1 MTDMK
6 NLIPEYNSTGLLGG
20 IRLILY
26 EKKIVYLSLYQDG
39 MKKASAGFVK
49 LSREKEG
56 YLLDI
61 HIKNGTGI
69 LDGEYTICVA
79 GRSREIDWGRI
90 TLQSGKA
97 EEKKRFY
104 VRGSFARFGEEEFEE
119 NDLCGILIH
128 LNARQWIAGYWK
140 DVEDFSVPAKE
151 PELCTADERITSTK
165 ITNENMVDENSTEE
179 AAVNESERNW
189 ETDQKYIAEQQASD
203 DKWEQLLRCYKKVHP
218 FGDDRVFLS
227 VEPKD
232 FIILQAP
239 YQRLVN
245 NSFLLHG
252 FYNYRHMILGPDK
265 EIGDGDGTCFYLG
278 VPGTYF
284 EREKMVAIMF
294 GFEGF
299 ECDGAVEVGKF
310 GYYMRRVEL

>member
-1 MTDMK
+1 MIDMK
-6 NLIPEYNSTGLLGG
+6 DLISEYNSTELLGG

-26 EKKIVYLSLYQDG
+26 EKKIVYLSLYQGG

-49 LSREKEG
+49 LSRERDE
-56 YLLDI
+56 YLMDI

-69 LDGEYTICVA
+69 RDGEYAICVE
-79 GRSREIDWGRI
+79 GQSREIDWGTI
-90 TLQSGKA
+90 TLQNGRA
-97 EEKKRFY
+97 DEKRRFY
-104 VRGSFARFGEEEFEE
+104 VRGGYVRFGEEEFEE
-119 NDLCGILIH
+119 DDLRGILIQ
-128 LNARQWIAGYWK
+128 LDAQQWIAGYWR
-140 DVEDFSVPAKE
+140 ETEHRSVPME
-151 PELCTADERITSTK
+151 RPDLCAADERITNK
-165 ITNENMVDENSTEE
+165 EIADEKKVDEKIVEEDTKREMQILPE
-179 AAVNESERNW
+179 AACE
-189 ETDQKYIAEQQASD
+189 

-265 EIGDGDGTCFYLG
+265 EIGNGEGTCFYLG

>member
-1 MTDMK
+1 MIDMK
-6 NLIPEYNSTGLLGG
+6 DLISEYNSTELLGG

-26 EKKIVYLSLYQDG
+26 EKKIVYLSLYQGG

-49 LSREKEG
+49 LSRERDE
-56 YLLDI
+56 YLMDI

-69 LDGEYTICVA
+69 RDGEYAISVA
-79 GRSREIDWGRI
+79 GQSREIDWGTI
-90 TLQSGKA
+90 TLQNGRA
-97 EEKKRFY
+97 DEKRRFY
-104 VRGSFARFGEEEFEE
+104 VRGGYVRFGEEEFEE
-119 NDLCGILIH
+119 DDLRGILIQ
-128 LNARQWIAGYWK
+128 LDAQQWIAGYWR
-140 DVEDFSVPAKE
+140 ETEHRSVPME
-151 PELCTADERITSTK
+151 RPDLCAADERITNK
-165 ITNENMVDENSTEE
+165 EIADEKKVDEKIVEEDTKREMQILPE
-179 AAVNESERNW
+179 AACE
-189 ETDQKYIAEQQASD
+189 

-265 EIGDGDGTCFYLG
+265 EIGNGEGTCFYLG

>member
-1 MTDMK
+1 M
-6 NLIPEYNSTGLLGG
+6 
-20 IRLILY
+20 ILY
-26 EKKIVYLSLYQDG
+26 EKKIVYLSLYQGG

-49 LSREKEG
+49 LSRERDE
-56 YLLDI
+56 YLMDI

-69 LDGEYTICVA
+69 RDGEYAICVA
-79 GRSREIDWGRI
+79 GQSREIDWGTI
-90 TLQSGKA
+90 TLQSGRA
-97 EEKKRFY
+97 DEKRRFY
-104 VRGSFARFGEEEFEE
+104 VRGGYVRFGEEEFEE
-119 NDLCGILIH
+119 DDLRGILIQ
-128 LNARQWIAGYWK
+128 LDAQQWIAGYWRET
-140 DVEDFSVPAKE
+140 VHRPVPME
-151 PELCTADERITSTK
+151 RPDLCAADERITNK
-165 ITNENMVDENSTEE
+165 EITDEKKVDEKIVEEDTKREMQILPE
-179 AAVNESERNW
+179 AACE
-189 ETDQKYIAEQQASD
+189 

-265 EIGDGDGTCFYLG
+265 EIGNGEGTCFYLG

>member
-1 MTDMK
+1 M
-6 NLIPEYNSTGLLGG
+6 
-20 IRLILY
+20 ILY
-26 EKKIVYLSLYQDG
+26 EKKIVYLSLYQGG

-49 LSREKEG
+49 LSRERDE
-56 YLLDI
+56 YLMDI

-69 LDGEYTICVA
+69 RDGEYAICVA
-79 GRSREIDWGRI
+79 GQSREIDWGTI
-90 TLQSGKA
+90 TLQSGRA
-97 EEKKRFY
+97 DEKRRFY
-104 VRGSFARFGEEEFEE
+104 VRGGYVRFGEEEFEE
-119 NDLCGILIH
+119 DDLRGILIQ
-128 LNARQWIAGYWK
+128 LDAQQWIAGYWRET
-140 DVEDFSVPAKE
+140 VHRPVPME
-151 PELCTADERITSTK
+151 RPDLCAADERITNK
-165 ITNENMVDENSTEE
+165 EIADEKKVDEKIVEEDTKREMQILPE
-179 AAVNESERNW
+179 AACE
-189 ETDQKYIAEQQASD
+189 

-265 EIGDGDGTCFYLG
+265 EIGNGEGTCFYLG